1 MKRYRCK
8 KTFCLD
14 RYDEDGFLIENS
26 VMVIEVG
33 KVYELNESGNMMIGG
48 KDHVHLDAV
57 DDNSWLEITK
67 GTLEECFDFL
77 EVKL

>member
-26 VMVIEVG
+26 VMIIEVG
-33 KVYELNESGNMMIGG
+33 KVYELDESGTMMIGG
-48 KDHVHLDAV
+48 KYHVHLDAV
-57 DDNSWLEITK
+57 DDNSWMEITK
-67 GTLEECFDFL
+67 ETL
-77 EVKL
+77 

>member
-14 RYDEDGFLIENS
+14 GYDEDGFLIENS
-26 VMVIEVG
+26 VMIIEVS
-33 KVYELNESGNMMIGG
+33 KVYELDESGTMMIGG

-57 DDNSWLEITK
+57 DDNSWIEITK
-67 GTLEECFDFL
+67 ETLEECFDFL
-77 EVKL
+77 EVK

>member
-8 KTFCLD
+8 KTFSLD

-26 VMVIEVG
+26 VMIIEVG
-33 KVYELNESGNMMIGG
+33 KVYELDESGTMMIGG

-57 DDNSWLEITK
+57 DDNSWMEITK
-67 GTLEECFDFL
+67 ETLEECFDFL
-77 EVKL
+77 EVK

>member
-14 RYDEDGFLIENS
+14 GYDEDGFLIENS
-26 VMVIEVG
+26 VMIIEVG
-33 KVYELNESGNMMIGG
+33 KVYELDESGTMMIGG

-57 DDNSWLEITK
+57 DDNSWIEITK
-67 GTLEECFDFL
+67 ETLEECFDFL
-77 EVKL
+77 EVK

>member
-14 RYDEDGFLIENS
+14 GYDEDGFLIENS
-26 VMVIEVG
+26 VMIIEVG
-33 KVYELNESGNMMIGG
+33 KVYELDESGTMMIGG

-57 DDNSWLEITK
+57 DDNSWMEITK
-67 GTLEECFDFL
+67 ETLEECFDFL
-77 EVKL
+77 EVK